1 MDILDIFLCLGDEQR
16 LRILNLLI
24 DGPLCVAHFQAILG
38 ASQVEVSKKLA
49 YLRARGLVEC
59 RKERNWMIYSL
70 PQQPPV
76 QFQLIIEAV
85 RKSADLDPLYVG
97 DRRRLQEIMPD
108 DRAPIEISILRNYE
122 DVFSLK
128 RKRKVLFLCTGNSA
142 RSIFAEHFLRQLAP
156 DRFEVYSAGAHP
168 KGEVDPLTL
177 AVLSDQF
184 GIEAVKARS
193 KSLAEF
199 RKRELDFV
207 ITLCD
212 RAKEECPIWPSQPIT
227 AHWAST
233 DPAGVKGLKER
244 QRTFCNV
251 AREIHHRVGLFANL
265 PIPKLN
271 QLRLQQAT
279 RWIATQPRVSP
290 THD

>member
-1 MDILDIFLCLGDEQR
+1 MNIADVFFCLGDEQR
-16 LRILNLLI
+16 LRILNLLS
-24 DGPLCVAHFQAILG
+24 DGPLCVAHFQTILN
-38 ASQVEVSKKLA
+38 ASQVEISKRLA

-59 RKERNWMIYSL
+59 RREQNWMIYSL
-70 PQQPPV
+70 PQRPSV
-76 QFQLIIEAV
+76 QFQVIIEAL
-85 RKSADLDPLYVG
+85 RKSADLDPRFAG
-97 DRRRLQEIMPD
+97 DRKRLQEMMPD

-122 DVFSLK
+122 GDFSLK
-128 RKRKVLFLCTGNSA
+128 QKLKVLFLCTGNSA

-177 AVLSDQF
+177 AILSDQF
-184 GIEAVKARS
+184 GIEAMKARS
-193 KSLAEF
+193 KSLVVF
-199 RKRELDFV
+199 RKRPLDFV

-212 RAKEECPIWPSQPIT
+212 RAKEECPIWPGQPVT

-233 DPAGVKGLKER
+233 DPAAAKGLKER

-251 AREIHHRVGLFANL
+251 AMEIHHRVRLFSNL
-265 PIPKLN
+265 PIPQLN

-279 RWIATQPRVSP
+279 RWIATQPRVSS
-290 THD
+290 TRE